1 MKINSDKIKALRKA
15 KKISQAELSSAV
27 GVTQGMISQIEQG
40 TRNVNMDTM
49 EKIAKILG
57 CSVDE
62 LSKDGEPTPFVRLV
76 RNCKSLTEAQINA
89 VNHVVCAL
97 IAKKWLDK

>member
-15 KKISQAELSSAV
+15 KKISQSELSKAV

-40 TRNVNMDTM
+40 TRNVSADTI
-49 EKIAKILG
+49 EQLAKILG

-76 RNCKSLTEAQINA
+76 RNCKSLTESQIIA

-97 IAKKWLDK
+97 IAKKWMDK

>member
-1 MKINSDKIKALRKA
+1 MKINSDKIKSLRKA
-15 KKISQAELSSAV
+15 KKITQADLSQAV

-40 TRNVNMDTM
+40 IRNVSMGTM
-49 EKIAKILG
+49 EQLAKILG

-62 LSKDGEPTPFVRLV
+62 LSKDGEPTPFVQLI
-76 RNCKSLTEAQINA
+76 RNCKGLTEKQINA

>member
-1 MKINSDKIKALRKA
+1 MKINSEKIKALRKS
-15 KKISQAELSSAV
+15 KSLTQADISSAV

-40 TRNVNMDTM
+40 TRNVSMDTM
-49 EKIAKILG
+49 EQLAKILG

-76 RNCKSLTEAQINA
+76 RNCKGLTEKQINA

>member
-1 MKINSDKIKALRKA
+1 MKINSKKLKTLRNN
-15 KKISQAELSSAV
+15 KKITQVELSSSV

-40 TRNVNMDTM
+40 TRNVSMDIM
-49 EKIAKILG
+49 EQLAKILG

-76 RNCKSLTEAQINA
+76 RNCKSLTEKQINA